1 MAFLSLK
8 TQKIQKIQ
16 KMIGKDF
23 ASSKILTRSERVHT
37 LGSIGLAQALD
48 SADKALLPSVLKAL
62 ERDLGITP
70 STLSIFALAQTLC
83 GGNF

>member
-1 MAFLSLK
+1 
-8 TQKIQKIQ
+8 
-16 KMIGKDF
+16 MIGKSQF
-23 ASSKILTRSERVHT
+23 ASSTMLTRRERVNT

-70 STLSIFALAQTLC
+70 STLSIFSYVLNLKKKE
-83 GGNF
+83 